1 MRRREF
7 LSLLSGAAGWPLA
20 ARSQGPSMPVIGFLS
35 SRSPGESKQLADSF
49 RGGLRESD
57 FREGQNVAIEYR
69 WAEGHYD
76 QLPELA
82 ADLVRRKVAAIFAT
96 GGNAPAQAAKAA
108 TDTIPIVFVSG
119 GEPVRAGLV
128 AALNR
133 PGGNVTGVSFIASA
147 LVGKR
152 LDLLHELTPK
162 VSLIGVLVN
171 PKYPDS
177 DLQLR
182 ELHEVAETIKQ
193 QILVVSASTEGDI
206 DTAFASLVQPRAD
219 ALLVANDPFF
229 DSRRDQITSL
239 ASRHAIPAI
248 YPAREYIAA
257 GGLMSYGSSL
267 SDAYRQAGIY
277 VGKILKGAK
286 PAELP
291 VLQPTTFELVINL
304 TASKTLGITFPPS
317 IMVRA
322 DEVIE

>member
-82 ADLVRRKVAAIFAT
+82 ADLVRREVAAIFAT

-152 LDLLHELTPK
+152 LDLLHELVLK

-206 DTAFASLVQPRAD
+206 DTAFASLVQQRAD